1 MAMAEDRKDKTASDS
16 SIVDDELE
24 RSLEDAAE
32 AAQRP
37 HDDAQERR
45 RRRAAADRA
54 ERSPRR
60 QGEGIHPGSH

>member
-1 MAMAEDRKDKTASDS
+1 MAEDRRDKTASDS
-16 SIVDDELE
+16 SIVDDELG
-24 RSLEDAAE
+24 RRLDDAAE
-32 AAQRP
+32 AAKRP
-37 HDDAQERR
+37 HDDAQERS